1 MGVIGCGVISRA
13 CARGI
18 LVNMPQAKRLYLYDI
33 REESA
38 KAFAEELAPEF
49 PGLEM
54 VICSDL
60 KESVVDSDVISVAAA
75 GPVPVVIDEA
85 WLKPGC
91 LFTATG
97 HAEISDQCWQNNRVV
112 FDYWPMHS
120 VWYEEGRMHP
130 DGIESTRDWAPSYQI
145 FKLLQ
150 AGAVKEEDMIS
161 LSDVAVGKLAP
172 RVSDEEKILFIS
184 GGLPVEDVSW
194 GYTLYEEALKQ
205 GLGQELKLWDQAHWL

>member
-1 MGVIGCGVISRA
+1 
-13 CARGI
+13 
-18 LVNMPQAKRLYLYDI
+18 
-33 REESA
+33 
-38 KAFAEELAPEF
+38 
-49 PGLEM
+49 
-54 VICSDL
+54 
-60 KESVVDSDVISVAAA
+60 
-75 GPVPVVIDEA
+75 
-85 WLKPGC
+85 
-91 LFTATG
+91 
-97 HAEISDQCWQNNRVV
+97 
-112 FDYWPMHS
+112 
-120 VWYEEGRMHP
+120 MHP

-161 LSDVAVGKLAP
+161 LSDVAVGKVSP